1 MMKQL
6 IHRISTRLRTMF
18 MTSQV
23 QNTSNR
29 DFVNFCFQT
38 ILGRE
43 PNEKAAA
50 AYVNA
55 LDAKRLTREKILIQF
70 LLSEEFKTKTKN
82 KEYFPAGHYYSAIP
96 SLEDREAFLAQP
108 PSKQEFL
115 GINLNAEK
123 QFELLRQFKD
133 YYEEYPFQD
142 TKSGNLRYYYINPS
156 YSYTDALTLYSMLRK
171 FKPRRIIEIGSGY
184 SSCAMLDTAELFL
197 EDKIDFTFIEPYPD
211 LLHSLIKE
219 RDKKHTILPVRL
231 QDVDKDIFKSL
242 EVNDILFIDSTHV
255 SKLGSDVNRIIFEIL
270 PTLQPGVLIH
280 FHDIFWPFEYP
291 SDWVKKGFAWNEAYI
306 LRAFLEFNDTFEI
319 LFFASFLHTH
329 HHAWFQENMPLW
341 LKNSGGNIWMRRQK
355 TDAQ

>member
-1 MMKQL
+1 MTMQL
-6 IHRISTRLRTMF
+6 E
-18 MTSQV
+18 
-23 QNTSNR
+23 NTSNQE
-29 DFVNFCFQT
+29 FVKFCFQT

-43 PNEKAAA
+43 PDEKGAT

-55 LDAKRLTREKILIQF
+55 LHSKALTREEVLIHF
-70 LLSEEFKTKTKN
+70 LLSEEFKTKIKN
-82 KEYFPAGHYYSAIP
+82 TEFFPPGHYYSAIP
-96 SLEDREAFLAQP
+96 SMEDRETFLAQP
-108 PSKQEFL
+108 SKQEIL

-142 TKSGNLRYYYINPS
+142 TKTSNLRYFYINPS

-197 EDKIDFTFIEPYPD
+197 NNEINLTFIEPYPD

-219 RDKKHTILPVRL
+219 DDKQHTILPVKL

-242 EVNDILFIDSTHV
+242 EANDILFVDSTHV

-270 PTLQPGVLIH
+270 PTLKQGVLIH

-291 SDWVKKGFAWNEAYI
+291 SDWVKKGIAWNEAYI
-306 LRAFLEFNDTFEI
+306 LRAFLEFNESFEI
-319 LFFASFLHTH
+319 FFFASFLHTY

-341 LKNSGGNIWMRRQK
+341 LKNPGGNIWIKRK
-355 TDAQ
+355 